1 MVNLSDTQSRDIEQ
15 KTLHNLALAR
25 DNLALARDD
34 LCKASRKSNCVEG
47 IIILD
52 MIQKVTYLS
61 RDVEALLSAYI
72 VDRKEENRE

>member
-1 MVNLSDTQSRDIEQ
+1 
-15 KTLHNLALAR
+15 
-25 DNLALARDD
+25 NLALARDD